1 MKPKILG
8 RMTPLNLT
16 KRLHDELPRLTVG
29 QGGYQ
34 STFGRIHD
42 SIKMVDGKPVANVTP
57 KDMESLRE
65 WAQRDDAG
73 SWQDWARAALTE
85 NGILATK

>member
-8 RMTPLNLT
+8 KMTPLNLT

-34 STFGRIHD
+34 STFGRIHN

-65 WAQRDDAG
+65 WANRDDAG
-73 SWQDWARAALTE
+73 SWQDWAREALAK
-85 NGILATK
+85 NA